1 MSIVYVA
8 KAGSEEVEA
17 VTFIQIWKIIT
28 GIKKD
33 KKGEDVAC
41 VVIFCIYLLQTWV
54 ALLHPDL

>member
-8 KAGSEEVEA
+8 KAGSGEVEA

-33 KKGEDVAC
+33 KKGEGVAC
-41 VVIFCIYLLQTWV
+41 TIYTHCNGNVSEDKKTL
-54 ALLHPDL
+54 

>member
-8 KAGSEEVEA
+8 KAGSGEVEA

-33 KKGEDVAC
+33 KKGEDVVC
-41 VVIFCIYLLQTWV
+41 ILIFCI
-54 ALLHPDL
+54 